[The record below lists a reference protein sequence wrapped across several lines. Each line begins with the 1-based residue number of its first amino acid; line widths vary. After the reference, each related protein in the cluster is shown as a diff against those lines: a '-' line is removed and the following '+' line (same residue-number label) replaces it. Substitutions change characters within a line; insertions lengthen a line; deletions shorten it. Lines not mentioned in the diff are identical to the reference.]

1 MFNILIVLIDIKQ
14 GSAVLFESFL
24 VNLWSN
30 QSSYWLRRYPVYNLF
45 GAFSTDPIA
54 GTRAP
59 RRLEERISTPP
70 STRLAASG
78 RKYPFKNNNQCLSIA
93 IIRKSKLLASISI
106 MKSTDRHWIT
116 SILREITHR
125 LAGSFRCPGI
135 SSAKVLRPKI

>member
-24 VNLWSN
+24 ANLWSN
-30 QSSYWLRRYPVYNLF
+30 QSPYWLRRCPVYNLF

-59 RRLEERISTPP
+59 RRLEERISTHR
-70 STRLAASG
+70 STRLAPLD

-93 IIRKSKLLASISI
+93 IIRKSKLLASIST
-106 MKSTDRHWIT
+106 MKNIDRRWIT
-116 SILREITHR
+116 FIRREITRR